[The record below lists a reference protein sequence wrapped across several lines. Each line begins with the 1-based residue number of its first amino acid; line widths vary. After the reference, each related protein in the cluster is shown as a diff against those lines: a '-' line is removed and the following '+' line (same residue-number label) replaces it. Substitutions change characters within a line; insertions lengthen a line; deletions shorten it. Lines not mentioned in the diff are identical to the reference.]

1 MAYVDQ
7 SGLILIDEIEAA
19 EDILKLKKTIE
30 SMNEALKKLNEM
42 ESINSVSKGDAADT
56 VDSVAAELIKQVNNQ
71 KLEIEQ
77 TIKYINELIEK
88 YRTID
93 ANMKNQINTSVK

>member
-30 SMNEALKKLNEM
+30 SMNEALKKLNEI

-88 YRTID
+88 YKTID

>member
-88 YRTID
+88 YKTID

>member
-71 KLEIEQ
+71 KIEIEQ

-88 YRTID
+88 YKTID